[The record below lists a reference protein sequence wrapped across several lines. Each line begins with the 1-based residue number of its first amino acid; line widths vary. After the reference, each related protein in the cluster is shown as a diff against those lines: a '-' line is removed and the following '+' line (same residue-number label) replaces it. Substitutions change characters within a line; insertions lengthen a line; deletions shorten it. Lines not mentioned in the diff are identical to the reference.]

1 MVRIDSHRFRCGSCG
16 DRFMDSFGS
25 IRFGSCLELT
35 ALLPFIKEINAVMV
49 IAALEIYAL
58 AFETA

>member
-1 MVRIDSHRFRCGSCG
+1 
-16 DRFMDSFGS
+16 MDSFGS

-35 ALLPFIKEINAVMV
+35 ALLPFIKEINAVMLV
-49 IAALEIYAL
+49 AALEIYAL

>member
-1 MVRIDSHRFRCGSCG
+1 MN
-16 DRFMDSFGS
+16 SFGS

-35 ALLPFIKEINAVMV
+35 ALLLFIKVINAAMLV
-49 IAALEIYAL
+49 AALEIYAL